1 MVIIISAKQ
10 DSIPA
15 IIVHDSNILAD
26 ASSFNDVSN
35 DLNVISAS
43 NFDNVDSEFM
53 PTVQY
58 GFNDVPAF
66 YINFTAV
73 DFHNNTSYCSKS
85 MVEPVVDNHTD
96 FIAVDDIDLIKP
108 IADITIIDFTSNA
121 LDLVYVIDH
130 IDIPATVFY
139 PNVDV
144 AG

>member
-1 MVIIISAKQ
+1 IIISAKQ

-96 FIAVDDIDLIKP
+96 FIAVDGHIDKP
-108 IADITIIDFTSNA
+108 IKAVYETFSVQDF
-121 LDLVYVIDH
+121 D
-130 IDIPATVFY
+130 
-139 PNVDV
+139 NVVVDFDTFLSYRY
-144 AG
+144 